1 MSKRSMTAALAV
13 VGVVVAATPAA
24 CGGASDDG
32 SQAGKPAWN
41 TAHYETSELQANLP
55 DISEFSGP
63 WTPQDPRAE
72 DVSGPAQQLS
82 PCTRP
87 SGSGITH
94 SAKTYATNT
103 IGSNSELKVGLL
115 DFASPAAAQAYMS
128 VIANVA
134 PCGAKA
140 PFKPV
145 KLTGDCNRIVA
156 ESVHVNG
163 EHGGVGA
170 FMACQH
176 ANLVAGLGVFEN
188 KQIHKGPF
196 EVAGLQAYF
205 DVLTKHLGALHAS
218 GRATP

>member
-1 MSKRSMTAALAV
+1 MSNRGMTAALAV
-13 VGVVVAATPAA
+13 VGVVVAATLTA
-24 CGGASDDG
+24 CGGASDNG
-32 SQAGKPAWN
+32 SHTAKRVWN
-41 TAHYETSELQANLP
+41 TAHYETGELQANLP
-55 DISEFSGP
+55 GISEFSGP

-87 SGSGITH
+87 ASSGITH

-115 DFASPAAAQAYMS
+115 EFASPAAAQAYMR

-134 PCGAKA
+134 PCAAKA

-145 KLTGDCNRIVA
+145 KLTGDCDRIVA
-156 ESVHVNG
+156 ESVQVNG
-163 EHGGVGA
+163 KDGGAGA

-196 EVAGLQAYF
+196 EVSGLQAYF

-218 GRATP
+218 ERATP

>member
-13 VGVVVAATPAA
+13 VGVMVAATFAA
-24 CGGASDDG
+24 CGDAGDNASH
-32 SQAGKPAWN
+32 AGKAAWN

-55 DISEFSGP
+55 GISEFSGP
-63 WTPQDPRAE
+63 WTAQDPRAE

-87 SGSGITH
+87 SSSGITH
-94 SAKTYATNT
+94 SAKTYATNSV
-103 IGSNSELKVGLL
+103 GSNSELKVGLL
-115 DFASPAAAQAYMS
+115 DFASAAAAQAYMR

-134 PCGAKA
+134 PCAAKA
-140 PFKPV
+140 PFKAV
-145 KLTGDCNRIVA
+145 KLTGDCDRTVA
-156 ESVHVNG
+156 NSVHVNG
-163 EHGGVGA
+163 EDGGAGA
-170 FMACQH
+170 FMVCQH

-196 EVAGLQAYF
+196 EVSELQAYF
-205 DVLTKHLGALHAS
+205 DVLTRHLDALHAS

>member
-13 VGVVVAATPAA
+13 VGVVIAATSAA
-24 CGGASDDG
+24 CGGGSDRG
-32 SQAGKPAWN
+32 SQTGKPAWN
-41 TAHYETSELQANLP
+41 TAHYETSKLQANLP

-63 WTPQDPRAE
+63 WTPQHTRAE
-72 DVSGPAQQLS
+72 DVGGPAQQLS

-87 SGSGITH
+87 SSSSIAH

-134 PCGAKA
+134 PCAAKA

-145 KLTGDCNRIVA
+145 KLTGDCDRIVA
-156 ESVHVNG
+156 QSVHVNG
-163 EHGGVGA
+163 EEGGAGA

-196 EVAGLQAYF
+196 EVSGLQAYF
-205 DVLTKHLGALHAS
+205 GVLTKRLDALHAS
-218 GRATP
+218 GRTTP